1 MKKTVKK
8 IAVFTGSRA
17 EYGLLYWLMRDI
29 AADPELE
36 LQLIVSGMH
45 LSPEFGSTWQ
55 AIEAD
60 GFKIDARVEM
70 LLSSDTP
77 VGIAKSM
84 GLGSIGFADALE
96 RLQPDCLVLLG
107 DRFEA
112 LAIAQVAM
120 VMRIPMAHLHGG
132 ELTEGLIDDP
142 IRHAITKMA
151 HLHFTSTETY
161 RQRVIQLG
169 EQPSCVFNAGA
180 PAVENLRRLK
190 LLSLKELEA
199 DLDFSLPL
207 PPLLVTYH
215 PVTLQK
221 NGGAKELQALLTALE
236 GFVEHYPIVVTY
248 PNADTNRDD
257 LIQLLINFSNRHHKR
272 ILLTKS
278 LGFVR
283 YLSLMKHAGV
293 VIGNSSSGLL
303 EAPALGVPTVDI
315 GIRQKG
321 RLKPDSV
328 IECSEDPTTIS
339 SAIYLALSD
348 KHQQKSRSLHNPY
361 GDGRVSEKVISI
373 LKEQNLEA
381 LIFKKFHD
389 QIIS

>member
-1 MKKTVKK
+1 MKKTAKK
-8 IAVFTGSRA
+8 IAVFTGTRA

-36 LQLIVSGMH
+36 LQLLVSGMH
-45 LSPEFGSTWQ
+45 LSPEFGSTWH
-55 AIEAD
+55 AVEAD
-60 GFKIDARVEM
+60 GFKIDAKVEM

-96 RLQPDCLVLLG
+96 RLQPDCLILLG

-112 LAIAQVAM
+112 MAIAQVAM

-132 ELTEGLIDDP
+132 ELTEGLIDDS

-151 HLHFTSTETY
+151 HLHFTSTEIY

-169 EQPSCVFNAGA
+169 EQPSSVFNVGA
-180 PAVENLRRLK
+180 PAVENIRRLE
-190 LLSLKELEA
+190 LFSLTKLEA
-199 DLDFSLPL
+199 DLNFSLGRH
-207 PPLLVTYH
+207 PLLVTYH

-221 NGGAKELQALLTALE
+221 DGGIKALKDLLAALE
-236 GFVEHYPIVVTY
+236 NFVGHHSIVMTY
-248 PNADTNRDD
+248 PNADTYGRD
-257 LIQLLINFSNRHHKR
+257 LVQLLAEFSNRHPESV
-272 ILLTKS
+272 LLTKS

-283 YLSLMKHAGV
+283 YLSLMKHAGA

-303 EAPALGVPTVDI
+303 EAPTLGIPTVDI

-321 RLKPDSV
+321 RLKPESV
-328 IECSEDPTTIS
+328 IECLEDQAAIS
-339 SAIYLALSD
+339 NAIYLALSD
-348 KHQQKSRSLHNPY
+348 EYQQKSRNLHNPY
-361 GDGRVSEKVISI
+361 GEGQVSRKIINV
-373 LKEQNLEA
+373 LKEQDLDK

-389 QIIS
+389 QAIS